1 MVFVSGADLRRDE
14 LSALVCALASS
25 ASASPFAAAFPVA
38 VAVSSALVACE
49 TPTSLPAGAHAAR
62 VALAGADA
70 FGVGASASAAATLV
84 ATPPPTIRDVSP
96 VSVTPHGGAR
106 VTLTGARLRAVS
118 AEDSLA
124 ATFGTFAPVALTPG
138 SASEA
143 TFAAP
148 ARRPS
153 ANVAVGARRSPAESN
168 HAQTPSGFAFEV
180 VAPFTPAREGVVP
193 SAVPVA
199 RETEGAG
206 GSDAGGSGGAIV
218 FVALAPPR
226 FFAASRG
233 GAAAVAPAFFAT
245 PRAGFAAVSA
255 LAPLAGHDGGAGEPP
270 SSGSTLAPLF
280 SFSSAETRRESS
292 GAQLEF
298 RAAARVS
305 RVHPRLAVAAR
316 ARAGGGSV
324 LDVSGADFARMHT
337 RVRFGSAASAGSGD
351 GAGSAAHVVSSAYL
365 RVEVFG
371 DHAPGAR
378 VPLDLASTPEAS
390 SGGAWSSSGAAVEA
404 RAAPAVFRARPAFG
418 SEAGGVAVALTGTSF
433 RDTGAYL
440 KCRFGSVA
448 VTASAFAD
456 ANRVECVSPARAPET
471 SPATL
476 AFSSAPVAVTVN
488 GRDFSA
494 PVVGSGAP
502 GVSLYDRNHVSLPLG
517 GGDVASASAETS
529 RSLGREASFFYGAEL
544 EVFGLDPT
552 RGPASG
558 GTEVVAR
565 GAHFLG
571 PFGGLGTPAAA
582 AGLVPDESKF
592 ANRKEEPFVFFGCKF
607 DQTTVPASA
616 GSVTASSA
624 SCRSPPHAAGF
635 VAVEVR
641 AGVAGNFTVFGATFE
656 FQAHPIAD
664 TLFPPVGA
672 AGGGTLVS
680 VAGANFVDSGFGSSE
695 PAGFPARASA
705 SSPLRCRFGGGAE
718 SAASFVSS
726 AVLRCETPAF
736 AASAVDR
743 ALPVDVSLNGG
754 RDFSSPTSQTAFEPL
769 SSPLVL
775 SLEPRAGTAGGGT
788 VVRVFGRGFTADA
801 PVWCRFGTTG
811 PIPAEYASEGA
822 VRCKSPAKATASRI
836 PVEVS
841 RGNTLDLTT
850 DAVLFS
856 V

>member
-1 MVFVSGADLRRDE
+1 M
-14 LSALVCALASS
+14 
-25 ASASPFAAAFPVA
+25 
-38 VAVSSALVACE
+38 
-49 TPTSLPAGAHAAR
+49 
-62 VALAGADA
+62 
-70 FGVGASASAAATLV
+70 
-84 ATPPPTIRDVSP
+84 
-96 VSVTPHGGAR
+96 
-106 VTLTGARLRAVS
+106 
-118 AEDSLA
+118 
-124 ATFGTFAPVALTPG
+124 
-138 SASEA
+138 
-143 TFAAP
+143 
-148 ARRPS
+148 
-153 ANVAVGARRSPAESN
+153 
-168 HAQTPSGFAFEV
+168 
-180 VAPFTPAREGVVP
+180 
-193 SAVPVA
+193 
-199 RETEGAG
+199 
-206 GSDAGGSGGAIV
+206 
-218 FVALAPPR
+218 
-226 FFAASRG
+226 
-233 GAAAVAPAFFAT
+233 
-245 PRAGFAAVSA
+245 
-255 LAPLAGHDGGAGEPP
+255 
-270 SSGSTLAPLF
+270 
-280 SFSSAETRRESS
+280 
-292 GAQLEF
+292 QLEF
-298 RAAARVS
+298 RAAARVD

-351 GAGSAAHVVSSAYL
+351 GAGSAAHVVSSAYM

-378 VPLDLASTPEAS
+378 VPLDLASTPEGSYGSSGAFAS
-390 SGGAWSSSGAAVEA
+390 SGAVVEA

-418 SEAGGVAVALTGTSF
+418 SEEGGVAVALTGTSF

-476 AFSSAPVAVTVN
+476 AFASAPVAVTVN

-494 PVVGSGAP
+494 TAVGSGAP
-502 GVSLYDRNHVSLPLG
+502 GVSLYETINPLG
-517 GGDVASASAETS
+517 GGDVSAKRFGS
-529 RSLGREASFFYGAEL
+529 EASFFYGAKL

-680 VAGANFVDSGFGSSE
+680 VAGANFVDSGFGSFGSSE
-695 PAGFPARASA
+695 PADAGRVGAFTARASA